1 MSTNTVRYIRQGGEM
16 RTEHDAALIYLL
28 KKEIACL
35 RSVLSEWDDD
45 KDCYLQWNRAEAIR
59 VVLEN
64 MGE

>member
-1 MSTNTVRYIRQGGEM
+1 M

-35 RSVLSEWDDD
+35 RSVLSEWDED